1 MRNIFLL
8 AILAIFISCGTSE
21 PQTSKQE
28 YEPTISYDISNQKIN
43 DFEEDKDGHI
53 WIATFRGLNK
63 YTGHEYRQ
71 YFHTN
76 APGSISDSQVND
88 IFRDSKGQLWFATIN
103 GLCRYTDQD
112 TFEKITL
119 PDNRHNVN
127 KITES
132 ADGRLLVMAY
142 PKLYS
147 YDPETGEISTAIE
160 DLDPVKTLA
169 LKWYPDGKGNLWI
182 TDTRQLRCYNLRS
195 FNLDTVIDMQGW
207 QQCVGLVDN
216 CLWISSESKIQAFNI
231 IDKKFVSLPPALTRN
246 KKFMSADIV
255 YAHGYE
261 DSSIIFCTSSGEMFY
276 YDKLNDLLTHSSESG
291 FPFDAPA
298 FMVNTMFTDSHK
310 NLWIGSNDQGFKTIY
325 HYKER
330 FNEDN
335 TIRSA
340 FAGKSVKSVVS
351 DKQDNLWVSTYLYGM
366 FKYDM
371 TSKTIEKIKHVHRA
385 SNPLESDTVYGSFI
399 DRDGFLWT
407 MEVGKVTKSSIADGS
422 MTPISSYN
430 VFLPM
435 SMSQSDD
442 GTIWIASASQYVS
455 YLRPGDTEAK
465 KLKLFEGYSFIPSVS
480 RYNDKSMLVCGF

>member
-8 AILAIFISCGTSE
+8 AILAIFISCRTSE

-28 YEPTISYDISNQKIN
+28 YEPTISYDISNQQIN

-119 PDNRHNVN
+119 PDNRHNIN

-182 TDTRQLRCYNLRS
+182 TDTRQLRCYNLRN
-195 FNLDTVIDMQGW
+195 FHLDTVIDMQGW
-207 QQCVGLVDN
+207 QQCVGLADN
-216 CLWISSESKIQAFNI
+216 CLWISSESIIQAFNI
-231 IDKKFVSLPPALTRN
+231 IDKEFVSLSPALTRN

-261 DSSIIFCTSSGEMFY
+261 DSNIIFCTSSGEMFY

-298 FMVNTMFTDSHK
+298 FMVNTMFTDSSK

-351 DKQDNLWVSTYLYGM
+351 DKQDNLWVSTNLYGM

-371 TSKTIEKIKHVHRA
+371 TSKTIEKSSMYTEQVILWNQTLYMALSLTGTA
-385 SNPLESDTVYGSFI
+385 S
-399 DRDGFLWT
+399 
-407 MEVGKVTKSSIADGS
+407 
-422 MTPISSYN
+422 
-430 VFLPM
+430 
-435 SMSQSDD
+435 
-442 GTIWIASASQYVS
+442 
-455 YLRPGDTEAK
+455 
-465 KLKLFEGYSFIPSVS
+465 
-480 RYNDKSMLVCGF
+480 CGQWK

>member
-28 YEPTISYDISNQKIN
+28 YEPTISYDISNQQIN

-147 YDPETGEISTAIE
+147 YDPGTGEISTAIE

-182 TDTRQLRCYNLRS
+182 TDTRQLRCYNLRN
-195 FNLDTVIDMQGW
+195 FHLDTVIDMQGW
-207 QQCVGLVDN
+207 QQCVGLADN

-231 IDKKFVSLPPALTRN
+231 IDKEFVSLSPALTRN

-261 DSSIIFCTSSGEMFY
+261 DSNIIFCTSSGEMFY

-298 FMVNTMFTDSHK
+298 FIVNTMFTDSNK
-310 NLWIGSNDQGFKTIY
+310 NVWIGSK
-325 HYKER
+325 
-330 FNEDN
+330 
-335 TIRSA
+335 
-340 FAGKSVKSVVS
+340 
-351 DKQDNLWVSTYLYGM
+351 
-366 FKYDM
+366 
-371 TSKTIEKIKHVHRA
+371 
-385 SNPLESDTVYGSFI
+385 
-399 DRDGFLWT
+399 
-407 MEVGKVTKSSIADGS
+407 
-422 MTPISSYN
+422 
-430 VFLPM
+430 
-435 SMSQSDD
+435 
-442 GTIWIASASQYVS
+442 
-455 YLRPGDTEAK
+455 
-465 KLKLFEGYSFIPSVS
+465 
-480 RYNDKSMLVCGF
+480 